1 MKSEEMLEE
10 VEMNEAMI
18 NRADALDNAAYRYFL
33 ELLELDGAEHEKVE
47 EIFPWDVSILRE
59 LLDYAVSLLGNRN
72 LYICNP
78 CVMEEYG
85 RVYRCT
91 LSECGCKECHFQDRF
106 MEKERV
112 LARITEAMKINGIG
126 LWKVIRVAWTS
137 GKRLPDVSSGFR
149 LLRQNRKDQKNEGR
163 KEL

>member
-33 ELLELDGAEHEKVE
+33 ELLELDGAENEKVE
-47 EIFPWDVSILRE
+47 EIFPWDVSILRQ

-91 LSECGCKECHFQDRF
+91 LSECGCKKCHCQNSF

-112 LARITEAMKINGIG
+112 LARITEAMKINGIELMKSDQDG
-126 LWKVIRVAWTS
+126 MDIREKAT
-137 GKRLPDVSSGFR
+137 GCQFR
-149 LLRQNRKDQKNEGR
+149 IQISQAESKGSE
-163 KEL
+163 E

>member
-33 ELLELDGAEHEKVE
+33 ELLELDGAENEKVE
-47 EIFPWDVSILRE
+47 EIFPWDVSILRQ

-91 LSECGCKECHFQDRF
+91 LSECGCKKCHCQNSF

-112 LARITEAMKINGIG
+112 LARITEAMKINGIELMKSDQDG
-126 LWKVIRVAWTS
+126 MDIREKAT
-137 GKRLPDVSSGFR
+137 GCQFR
-149 LLRQNRKDQKNEGR
+149 IQSPQAEAKGSE
-163 KEL
+163 E

>member
-33 ELLELDGAEHEKVE
+33 ELLELDGAENEKVE
-47 EIFPWDVSILRE
+47 EIFPWDVSTLRQ
-59 LLDYAVSLLGNRN
+59 LLDYVVSLLGNRN

-91 LSECGCKECHFQDRF
+91 LSECGCKKCHCQNSF

-112 LARITEAMKINGIG
+112 LARITEAMKINGIELMKSDQDG
-126 LWKVIRVAWTS
+126 MDIREKAT
-137 GKRLPDVSSGFR
+137 GCQFR
-149 LLRQNRKDQKNEGR
+149 IQITQAESKGSE
-163 KEL
+163 E

>member
-33 ELLELDGAEHEKVE
+33 ELLELDGAENEKVE
-47 EIFPWDVSILRE
+47 EIFPWDVSILRQ
-59 LLDYAVSLLGNRN
+59 LLDYAVSLLGIRN

-91 LSECGCKECHFQDRF
+91 LSECGCKKCHCQNSF

-112 LARITEAMKINGIG
+112 LARITEAMKINGIELMKSDQDG
-126 LWKVIRVAWTS
+126 MDIREKAT
-137 GKRLPDVSSGFR
+137 GCQFR
-149 LLRQNRKDQKNEGR
+149 IQITQAESKGSE
-163 KEL
+163 E

>member
-33 ELLELDGAEHEKVE
+33 ELLELDGAENEKVE
-47 EIFPWDVSILRE
+47 EIFPWDVSILRQ

-85 RVYRCT
+85 RVDRCT
-91 LSECGCKECHFQDRF
+91 LSECGCKKCHCQNSF

-112 LARITEAMKINGIG
+112 LARITEAMKINGIELMKSDQDG
-126 LWKVIRVAWTS
+126 MDIREKAT
-137 GKRLPDVSSGFR
+137 GCQFR
-149 LLRQNRKDQKNEGR
+149 IQITQAESKGSE
-163 KEL
+163 E

>member
-1 MKSEEMLEE
+1 MKSEEMLDE

-18 NRADALDNAAYRYFL
+18 NRADVLDNAAYRYFL

-47 EIFPWDVSILRE
+47 EIFPWDVSILRD

-78 CVMEEYG
+78 SVMEEYG
-85 RVYRCT
+85 RIYRCT
-91 LSECGCKECHFQDRF
+91 LSECGCKECHCQDRF

-112 LARITEAMKINGIG
+112 LARNTEAMKINGIELVESDQG
-126 LWKVIRVAWTS
+126 GVDIREKAT
-137 GKRLPDVSSGFR
+137 GCQ
-149 LLRQNRKDQKNEGR
+149 LRIQVTQAESKGSE
-163 KEL
+163 E

>member
-33 ELLELDGAEHEKVE
+33 ELLELDGAENEKVE
-47 EIFPWDVSILRE
+47 EIFPWDVSILRQ

-91 LSECGCKECHFQDRF
+91 LSECGCKKCHCQNSF

-112 LARITEAMKINGIG
+112 LARITEAMKINGIELMKSDQDG
-126 LWKVIRVAWTS
+126 MDIREKAT
-137 GKRLPDVSSGFR
+137 GCQFR
-149 LLRQNRKDQKNEGR
+149 IQITQAES
-163 KEL
+163 KESEE

>member
-33 ELLELDGAEHEKVE
+33 ELLELDGAENEKVE
-47 EIFPWDVSILRE
+47 EIFPWDVSILRQ

-91 LSECGCKECHFQDRF
+91 LFECGCKKCHCQNSF

-112 LARITEAMKINGIG
+112 LARITEAMKINGIELMKSDQDG
-126 LWKVIRVAWTS
+126 MDIREKAT
-137 GKRLPDVSSGFR
+137 GCQFR
-149 LLRQNRKDQKNEGR
+149 IQITQAESKGSE
-163 KEL
+163 E

>member
-33 ELLELDGAEHEKVE
+33 ELLELDGAENEKVE
-47 EIFPWDVSILRE
+47 EIFPWDVSILRQ

-78 CVMEEYG
+78 CVMEEDG

-91 LSECGCKECHFQDRF
+91 LSECGCKKCHCQNSF

-112 LARITEAMKINGIG
+112 LARITEAMKINGIELMKSDQDG
-126 LWKVIRVAWTS
+126 MDIREKAT
-137 GKRLPDVSSGFR
+137 GCQFR
-149 LLRQNRKDQKNEGR
+149 IQITQAESKGSE
-163 KEL
+163 E

>member
-33 ELLELDGAEHEKVE
+33 ELLELDGAENEKVE
-47 EIFPWDVSILRE
+47 EIFPWDVSILRQ

-91 LSECGCKECHFQDRF
+91 LSECGCKKCHCQNSF

-112 LARITEAMKINGIG
+112 LARITEAMKIKGIELMKSDQDG
-126 LWKVIRVAWTS
+126 MDIREKAT
-137 GKRLPDVSSGFR
+137 GCQFR
-149 LLRQNRKDQKNEGR
+149 IQITQAESKGSE
-163 KEL
+163 E

>member
-33 ELLELDGAEHEKVE
+33 ELLELDGAENEKVE
-47 EIFPWDVSILRE
+47 EIFPWDVSILRQ

-91 LSECGCKECHFQDRF
+91 LSECGCKKCHCQNSF

-112 LARITEAMKINGIG
+112 LARITEAMKINGIELMKSDQDG
-126 LWKVIRVAWTS
+126 MDIREKAI
-137 GKRLPDVSSGFR
+137 GCQFR
-149 LLRQNRKDQKNEGR
+149 IQITQAESKGSE
-163 KEL
+163 E